1 MYLVNHNY
9 RKQAITAGSGVG
21 AVFVIFTFILMVV
34 ILKVVCWGKKKA
46 AGT

>member
-1 MYLVNHNY
+1 MYLVTHDY
-9 RKQAITAGSGVG
+9 SKQAIAAGSSVG

-34 ILKVVCWGKKKA
+34 IIKVVCWGKKKA